1 VLSAS
6 FNTRRT
12 TRTTTRQVREILDQ
26 QYPHRLISCGGPQHW
41 PVRSYCL
48 IATGEQFRS
57 YVQEAF
63 ATITPEM
70 VTNSKLNLLRLA
82 RLCLQMNGGHFEH
95 FL

>member
-1 VLSAS
+1 MQNFPICLKTFHIFFVL
-6 FNTRRT
+6 
-12 TRTTTRQVREILDQ
+12 
-26 QYPHRLISCGGPQHW
+26 SCGGLRHW

-57 YVQEAF
+57 CVQEAF